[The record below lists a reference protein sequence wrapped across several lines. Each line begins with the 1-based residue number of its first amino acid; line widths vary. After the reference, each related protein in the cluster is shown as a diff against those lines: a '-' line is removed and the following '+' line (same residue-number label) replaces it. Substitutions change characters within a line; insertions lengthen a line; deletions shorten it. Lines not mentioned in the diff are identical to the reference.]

1 MYKLYLRVRDY
12 ECDLQKVVNN
22 SVYQNY
28 LEHARHEF
36 LLEKGV
42 DFAALAE
49 MGINL
54 MVVRVELDYKRPL
67 TSQDDFY
74 VTVKMQKISRIKYAF
89 IQNIY
94 HKKNDQLMVSGITIG
109 VAVNVKGRPMALA
122 LLDEIALIPRIENNQ
137 IENNLDTK

>member
-42 DFAALAE
+42 NFSELAE
-49 MGINL
+49 EGINL
-54 MVVRVELDYKRPL
+54 MVVRVELDYKKPL
-67 TSQDDFY
+67 RSQDDFY
-74 VTVKMQKISRIKYAF
+74 VTVLVQKVSRIKYAF

-94 HKKNDQLMVSGITIG
+94 HKESGQLMVSGRSIG
-109 VAVNVKGRPMALA
+109 LAVNTKGRPVAFA
-122 LLDEIALIPRIENNQ
+122 QLDNLIE
-137 IENNLDTK
+137 E